1 MSWTIWKLNII
12 IQGEKR
18 WDRLST
24 LRREI
29 TRELWKITSLL
40 CQHNKFVTTVAG
52 QIVLIFFTVKQQH
65 QLCNLKDFSNNNPS
79 IFIYVQFILVLTS
92 VECKRYNSEN
102 IKGPIIW
109 AQTEHKLND

>member
-1 MSWTIWKLNII
+1 MSWTIWKLNVI

-24 LRREI
+24 LRRENHKGA
-29 TRELWKITSLL
+29 LKNNQSL

-65 QLCNLKDFSNNNPS
+65 QLCNLKDFSNNKLS

-92 VECKRYNSEN
+92 VEC
-102 IKGPIIW
+102 
-109 AQTEHKLND
+109 